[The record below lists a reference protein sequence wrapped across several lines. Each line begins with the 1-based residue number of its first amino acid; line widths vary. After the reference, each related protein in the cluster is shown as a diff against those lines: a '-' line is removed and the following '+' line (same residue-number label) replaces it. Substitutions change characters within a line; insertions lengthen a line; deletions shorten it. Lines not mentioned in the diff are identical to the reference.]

1 MVLLTRYGDFLQKLP
16 KVKELQAEYARL
28 LEEKKK
34 TYAEYRHSREE
45 MRELLAAKANVDRLM
60 SMEIEHSFEQESNR
74 TFAKESI

>member
-1 MVLLTRYGDFLQKLP
+1 MGVKQPP
-16 KVKELQAEYARL
+16 KVKELKAEYARL

-34 TYAEYRHSREE
+34 TYTEYRHSREE